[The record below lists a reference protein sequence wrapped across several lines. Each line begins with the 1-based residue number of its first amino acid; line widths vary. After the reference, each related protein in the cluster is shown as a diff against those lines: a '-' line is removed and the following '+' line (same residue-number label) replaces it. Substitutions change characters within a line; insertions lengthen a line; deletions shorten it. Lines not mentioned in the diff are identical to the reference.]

1 MLNMIRMDLY
11 RLFRTKSMYVIW
23 IIMTASILLTTF
35 LSKTDYEAIMEDNN
49 MNQTT
54 TLSDTSEDNSVE
66 NINIGM
72 SVQLPTEPGE
82 KVTVMDIFFAN
93 SQGKFYALFMVIFS
107 VIFSTA
113 DISSDYIKNI
123 AGQVSKRA
131 MLIVSREVALAVF
144 TVITF
149 AGAFAL
155 QIVFSRIAFGE
166 ILIGM
171 EDNSLLYLLT
181 QLVLHYAI
189 VVICMAAAVIVKN
202 NVVSMIFAVC
212 LTMNVMSIVYSGIN
226 NIVESLGVKNFQVYR
241 YTVTGEIPLLIANP
255 AIKECLMALGVAV
268 VFILVMTAAGSII
281 FQKRDI

>member
-113 DISSDYIKNI
+113 DISSGYIKNI
-123 AGQVSKRA
+123 GGQVSKRA
-131 MLIVSREVALAVF
+131 MLIVSRAVALAVF

-155 QIVFSRIAFGE
+155 QIVFNRIAFGE

-171 EDNSLLYLLT
+171 EDNGLLYLLT

-189 VVICMAAAVIVKN
+189 VVICMAVAVIVKN

-212 LTMNVMSIVYSGIN
+212 LTMNLMSIVYSGIN

-241 YTVTGEIPLLIANP
+241 YTVTGEIPLLTANP

-268 VFILVMTAAGSII
+268 IFILVMTAAGSIV